1 MRMES
6 GMENSDRVKRLALWG
21 IPLSLFVMGLKL
33 VAWWVTGSV
42 ALLSDG
48 LESSVNVVA
57 AIVAFA
63 AITYAAKP
71 ADKTHPFGHHK
82 AEYLSAVL
90 EGVLIV
96 VAALLIVAEALPA
109 VLAPTQ
115 MEAPALGLAI
125 NFLAGVIN
133 VIWAY
138 TLIRAGKRYR
148 SPALSADGQHILSDV
163 VTSIGVLVGLVL
175 AIATGY
181 AVLDPLLAV
190 LVALNILYQGWKV
203 IAHSVDGLM
212 DHAVEPEEAEAIQ
225 VAIAAHGAGSLGVH
239 DLKTRQGRDRRPSLI
254 STSSCRRRMPVGR
267 GARHLRPAGGRHPR
281 RAAGRADRH
290 PCRAGDGKGA
300 WDQGEDRGGMTM
312 SKTDVSGLSQLG
324 QAVELPVDPGHRGAG
339 KGAEQPRRHGFRGA
353 LHGAGIHLALPDD
366 RPAGFRAS
374 SSSTTC
380 RARLAGRIEV
390 AEALPAVLP
399 QPRRLPRGRAR
410 STSAK
415 RVVGPAGAEMAPHRR
430 LLVIRA
436 AAFRSMCSGRPVRG
450 AEGRVDRRTRACSP
464 IAVRG

>member
-1 MRMES
+1 
-6 GMENSDRVKRLALWG
+6 MENTDSKTVKRLALWG
-21 IPLSLFVMGLKL
+21 IPLSLGVMGLKL

-48 LESSVNVVA
+48 MESSVNVVA

-109 VLAPTQ
+109 VMAPTPI
-115 MEAPALGLAI
+115 EAPALGLAI

-133 VIWAY
+133 AIWAFV
-138 TLIRAGKRYR
+138 LIRAGRRYR

-212 DHAVEPEEAEAIQ
+212 DHAVEPEEADAIQ
-225 VAIAAHGAGSLGVH
+225 AAIAAHGAGSLGVH
-239 DLKTRQGRDRRPSLI
+239 DLKTRRAGSATFVDFHLVVPAS
-254 STSSCRRRMPVGR
+254 MPVGQ
-267 GARHLRPAGGRHPR
+267 AHDIC
-281 RAAGRADRH
+281 DRL
-290 PCRAGDGKGA
+290 
-300 WDQGEDRGGMTM
+300 ED
-312 SKTDVSGLSQLG
+312 
-324 QAVELPVDPGHRGAG
+324 A
-339 KGAEQPRRHGFRGA
+339 
-353 LHGAGIHLALPDD
+353 
-366 RPAGFRAS
+366 
-374 SSSTTC
+374 
-380 RARLAGRIEV
+380 
-390 AEALPAVLP
+390 
-399 QPRRLPRGRAR
+399 
-410 STSAK
+410 
-415 RVVGPAGAEMAPHRR
+415 
-430 LLVIRA
+430 IRA
-436 AAFRSMCSGRPVRG
+436 VQPG
-450 AEGRVDRRTRACSP
+450 AQIAIHVEPETEKAHGIRVKIEEA
-464 IAVRG
+464 